1 MDVVK
6 RLLSFHPRRWSALAI
21 AVQLIVTLAP
31 AYADSNTYIYDANGR
46 LVGIVHKSGSTAIY
60 NYDANGN
67 LTSIVTPAAGN
78 LAIAG
83 FTPPA
88 GAIGTTV
95 AIFGQGFSTTLA
107 NNVVKFNGVP
117 VAVSAATPNRLTVSV
132 PAGATTGLISVSTA
146 GASVNS
152 ANAFVVLNNLL
163 PTITSVTPLVGTAG
177 TPVTITGTQFAAS
190 STAEHVYFR
199 GLTDSAS
206 ATVAPSST
214 TTKIATTVPEGA
226 TTGPVSVS
234 TRYGTAQSNDSFVVM
249 PSSGL
254 PSGVSAS
261 TIARVGQAV
270 VGGAGA
276 TCPLVK
282 AGTQGII
289 TFTVTAGVTA
299 VTAAVTG
306 STFPS
311 GVRVYV
317 YGPANELVTSGNIPG
332 ASGSLNVPTLAPGT
346 YLLLVVPGAGGTGN
360 VSIQL
365 LNASPVRGAVAIGGP
380 AVPLANRVAGQQL
393 VWTFQG
399 TAGQQVNLD
408 VTGYSALSGNS
419 TLGLYDQE
427 GHFYGGTWI
436 SNPGLLGSAYGPF
449 TLNLTGTYT
458 LLLVPEGP
466 ATGSATVQ
474 VLPML
479 PPVSGTVA
487 IGGPSVQLTNTA
499 PAQQLVWTFQG
510 TAGQQVSIE
519 LNGYTGLSP
528 NSDFSLRDEQGRSY
542 ASTWISNP
550 NLLRNAWGPFTLTMT
565 GTYTLVLAPVG
576 LGTGNATVQLLPTLP
591 SVTGTVTVGG
601 AAVQLTNTAP
611 GQQLVWTFSGT
622 AGQQVYVHLNRYS
635 LLSGSSL
642 LSLYDAQS
650 RSYAST
656 WISNPNLLGNAWGPF
671 TLTMTGTYTL
681 VLAPA
686 GLATGSAAV
695 QLLPTPPPV
704 TGTVT
709 IAGPAVKLTSTAP
722 GQQLK
727 WTFACKAGQGITLA
741 VNSYSGLSRNSS
753 ISIYDQLSRRYG
765 SRDLGLLSNGTAST
779 NPLGPYTVNVNGTCT
794 AVLTPQGLGFGSAA
808 LQISSA
814 AGGTGSS
821 FVAGTLT
828 AGGSAVTL
836 TSTTAGQALMWTLQ
850 GTAGQQI
857 SIALDRYSGLK
868 GDSTLSLYDQQGSR
882 YGGDYLQF
890 LSDGTRATAR
900 LGPYSLPRTATYTI
914 VVVPSG
920 SGTGNAVVRAM
931 VVPQAV
937 TSALAVNGGAVQLA
951 NAAPGQL
958 LVWTF
963 SGTAGQ
969 QISVA
974 LDRYQGVDGVSSL
987 SLYDQQSLKYG
998 SEYLQFL
1005 SNGSA
1010 ATASLGPYTLP
1021 RTGTYKVVLAPSRLA
1036 SGSAAVRV
1044 FSVPQ
1049 SATGSVTVGGA
1060 AVQLASSVA
1069 RQQLVWTFQGTAG
1082 MRIAAAVDR
1091 YAGLSGYSTIA
1102 LYDQYGLKYGSDN
1115 IVFLGNGSSATAP
1128 LGPFTLP
1135 RTGRYTLVLVPA
1147 SLAPGSAAV
1156 RVVNAAPVT
1165 GTLTIGGPAVALT
1178 STGPW
1183 QTLLWRFSGT
1193 QGQRIKVWVPGRSGL
1208 GAGSQFFLFDQE
1220 GRAYLSKAPLAA
1232 LSNNSAGAYT
1242 LQLTGTYTLALV
1254 PADTTAGTA
1263 IVQVSP

>member
-1 MDVVK
+1 MDVAK
-6 RLLSFHPRRWSALAI
+6 RMLSLHARRWSAIAI
-21 AVQLIVTLAP
+21 TLQLIVTLAP
-31 AYADSNTYIYDANGR
+31 VYADSNTYIYDANGR
-46 LVGIVHKSGSTAIY
+46 VIGIVHKSGTTAIY

-88 GAIGTTV
+88 GTIGTTV

-117 VAVSAATPNRLTVSV
+117 VAVLAATPNRLTVSV

-146 GASVNS
+146 SASVNS
-152 ANAFVVLNNLL
+152 ANAFVVLNNVL
-163 PTITSVTPLVGTAG
+163 PTITNVTPLVGTAG
-177 TPVTITGTQFAAS
+177 TAVTITGTQFAAS
-190 STAEHVYFR
+190 SVAEHVYFS

-206 ATVAPSST
+206 ATVTPSST
-214 TTKIATTVPEGA
+214 TTQIATTVPVGA
-226 TTGPVSVS
+226 STGPVSVS
-234 TRYGTAQSNDSFVVM
+234 TRYGTARSNDSFVVL

-261 TIARVGQAV
+261 TIACVGQVV
-270 VGGAGA
+270 VGGAAA

-299 VTAAVTG
+299 VTAVLTG
-306 STFPS
+306 LTFPS
-311 GVRVYV
+311 GVRMNV
-317 YGPANELVTSGNIPG
+317 YGPANKLVASDNISGTSGSI
-332 ASGSLNVPTLAPGT
+332 NVSTLVPGT
-346 YLLLVVPGAGGTGN
+346 YVMLVVPGAGGTGN

-365 LNASPVRGAVAIGGP
+365 LNASPVRGVVAIGGP
-380 AVPLANRVAGQQL
+380 AVQLTNGVSGQQL

-399 TAGQQVNLD
+399 TAGQQVNLE
-408 VTGYSALSGNS
+408 VNNYSTLSGNS
-419 TLGLYDQE
+419 TLGLFDQE
-427 GHFYGGTWI
+427 GHSYGGTWI
-436 SNPGLLGSAYGPF
+436 SNPGLLGNAYGPF

-458 LLLVPEGP
+458 LLLTPAGS

-474 VLPML
+474 LLPMP
-479 PPVSGTVA
+479 PPVTGTVTV
-487 IGGPSVQLTNTA
+487 GGPAVQLTDTA

-510 TAGQQVSIE
+510 TAGQQVSFE
-519 LNGYTGLSP
+519 LNGYAGLSP
-528 NSDFSLRDEQGRSY
+528 NSNLSLRDEQGRSY
-542 ASTWISNP
+542 WETWISNP
-550 NLLRNAWGPFTLTMT
+550 NLLRNAYGPFTLRTT
-565 GTYTLVLAPVG
+565 GTYTLVLVPAG
-576 LGTGNATVQLLPTLP
+576 LGTGSATVQLLPMLSP
-591 SVTGTVTVGG
+591 VTGTVTVGG
-601 AAVQLTNTAP
+601 GAVQLTNTAP
-611 GQQLVWTFSGT
+611 GQQLLWTFSGT
-622 AGQQVYVHLNRYS
+622 PGQQVYVNLKGYS
-635 LLSGSSL
+635 LLSGNSL
-642 LSLYDAQS
+642 LSLYDEQS

-656 WISNPNLLGNAWGPF
+656 WIDNPNLLGNAWGPF

-686 GLATGSAAV
+686 GLATGSATV
-695 QLLPTPPPV
+695 QLLPMPPLV

-709 IAGPAVKLTSTAP
+709 IAGPTVKLTSTAP

-727 WTFACKAGQGITLA
+727 WTFACNAGQGISLA
-741 VNSYSGLSRNSS
+741 VNNYSGLSRSSS

-765 SRDLGLLSNGTAST
+765 SRDLGFLSDGTKST
-779 NPLGPYTVNVNGTCT
+779 TTLGPYTVNVNGTCT

-808 LQISSA
+808 VQIYAA

-821 FVAGTLT
+821 FVSGTLT
-828 AGGSAVTL
+828 AGGNAGTL
-836 TSTTAGQALMWTLQ
+836 TSTAAGQSLMWTLQ
-850 GTAGQQI
+850 GTAGQQV

-868 GDSTLSLYDQQGSR
+868 GDSTLSLYDQQGYK

-890 LSDGTRATAR
+890 LSDGTRATTR

-914 VVVPSG
+914 VIVPSG
-920 SGTGNAVVRAM
+920 SATGSAVVRVM

-937 TSALAVNGGAVQLA
+937 TSTLAVDGGAVQLA
-951 NAAPGQL
+951 SVAAGQL
-958 LVWTF
+958 LLWTF
-963 SGTAGQ
+963 PGNANQ

-974 LDRYQGVDGVSSL
+974 LDRYPGLDGTSSL
-987 SLYDQQSLKYG
+987 ALYDQQNLKYG

-1005 SNGSA
+1005 SNGSV
-1010 ATASLGPYTLP
+1010 ATDSLGPYTLP

-1060 AVQLASSVA
+1060 AVQLATSVA
-1069 RQQLVWTFQGTAG
+1069 RQQLVWTFQGTGG
-1082 MRIAAAVDR
+1082 MRVAVAVDR
-1091 YAGLSGYSTIA
+1091 YSGLSGYSTIA
-1102 LYDQYGLKYGSDN
+1102 LYDQNGLKYGGDN
-1115 IVFLGNGSSATAP
+1115 IVFLSNGSAATAP

-1165 GTLTIGGPAVALT
+1165 AALTIGGPAVALT

-1183 QTLLWRFSGT
+1183 QTLLWTFAGT

-1208 GAGSQFFLFDQE
+1208 GAGSQLSLFDHE
-1220 GRAYLSKAPLAA
+1220 GRAYLSKLPLAD

-1242 LQLTGTYTLALV
+1242 LQLTGTYTLRLV
-1254 PADTTAGTA
+1254 PDGTSAGTA
-1263 IVQVSP
+1263 VVQVSP